1 MSSVTPVL
9 DATRKEREKIQRK
22 LDELVTLP
30 AAEKR
35 SLTDEEALQ
44 FEDFAARLQK
54 KTAEIR
60 SLEKQSARE
69 DKASAATADVP
80 AVKREKASKDGEVEE
95 HRSPAVVT
103 SEPMTYSEN
112 PAGASYFRDLG
123 IVAAGGLDQSYRGAA
138 DSASARMAQ
147 HEKEVRVEAERSPDL
162 ARRLREIRATPA
174 GLEQRV
180 NPNTSYGTG
189 GEFVPPLWL
198 IGQYAPLVRP
208 GRVFANRVQNLPLP
222 PGIDVIN
229 LPKITVGTLMG
240 PQVANAAAVASRD
253 FVTATVSAPVLTYAG
268 QSDISLQL
276 LEQSPIQI
284 DAVIWD
290 DLSRDYDQRVDNAII
305 AGTGAGGQ
313 HLGVLNVPGT
323 TSNSNVMLSNYINV
337 GSPVFF
343 DGTTS
348 GTQYRSIVNG
358 VNQIETMRFAPPTA
372 IWAHP
377 RRVNSWSYAADG
389 QNRPLFIP
397 TKYGQFNTVGTYEV
411 APQFQGVAGELFGLP
426 VVKDANMPTVMN
438 GNTVVP
444 GTPGADAVIVLKED
458 DLYFWEG
465 TARMR
470 ALPEILSGTLQV
482 RYQMYCYSAFM
493 PNRFPVSL
501 SILTGNTGLAS
512 PTF

>member
-9 DATRKEREKIQRK
+9 DATRKEREKLQRK
-22 LDELVTLP
+22 LDELVTVP

-69 DKASAATADVP
+69 DKAAAAAADGAQRSDETP
-80 AVKREKASKDGEVEE
+80 AAEEK
-95 HRSPAVVT
+95 RSPAVVT
-103 SEPMTYSEN
+103 SEPMTYNEN
-112 PAGASYFRDLG
+112 PTGNSYFRDLG
-123 IVAAGGLDQSYRGAA
+123 LVAAGGLDQSYRGAA
-138 DSASARMAQ
+138 DSAAARIAQ
-147 HEKEVRVEAERSPDL
+147 HEKEVRVEAERSPEL

-198 IGQYAPLVRP
+198 VGQYAPLVRP

-229 LPKITVGTLMG
+229 LPKIIVGTQVL
-240 PQVANAAAVASRD
+240 PQAQNGAAVASRD
-253 FVTATVSAPVLTYAG
+253 FVTATVSAPVITVAG

-284 DAVIWD
+284 DSVIWD
-290 DLSRDYDQRVDNAII
+290 DLSRDYDQRLDLAII
-305 AGTGAGGQ
+305 AGTGSGGQ
-313 HLGVLNVPGT
+313 HLGILNVPGAT
-323 TSNSNVMLSNYINV
+323 NNSNVMLSNWITAA
-337 GSPVFF
+337 SPVFF
-343 DGTTS
+343 DSTTS
-348 GTQYRSIVNG
+348 GTQYRSVVNG
-358 VNQIETMRFAPPTA
+358 VNQIETLRFAPPTA

-397 TKYGQFNTVGTYEV
+397 GKYGQYNTVGTYEV
-411 APQFQGVAGELFGLP
+411 SPQFQGVAGELFGLA

-458 DLYFWEG
+458 DLYLWEG

-501 SILTGNTGLAS
+501 SILTGNAGLAS

>member
-35 SLTDEEALQ
+35 SLTEEEASQ

-60 SLEKQSARE
+60 SLEKQIARE
-69 DKASAATADVP
+69 DKASAAAADIPAQRTEGEPDEKRAP
-80 AVKREKASKDGEVEE
+80 AVILA
-95 HRSPAVVT
+95 
-103 SEPMTYSEN
+103 EPMTYNEN
-112 PAGASYFRDLG
+112 PTGNSYFRDLG
-123 IVAAGGLDQSYRGAA
+123 LVAAGGLDQSYRGAA
-138 DSASARMAQ
+138 EAASVRIAQ
-147 HEKEVRVEAERSPDL
+147 HEKEVRVEAERSPEL
-162 ARRLREIRATPA
+162 ARRLREMRATPA

-198 IGQYAPLVRP
+198 VGQYVPLVRP
-208 GRVFANRVQNLPLP
+208 GRVFANRVTNMPLP

-229 LPKITVGTLMG
+229 LPKITLGSLMA
-240 PQVANAAAVASRD
+240 PQTQNAAAVATQDIKTS
-253 FVTATVSAPVLTYAG
+253 TVSAAVNTYAG
-268 QSDISLQL
+268 QEDISLQL
-276 LEQSPIQI
+276 LEQSPISMDQ
-284 DAVIWD
+284 VIWD
-290 DLSRDYDQRVDNAII
+290 DLSRDYDQRLDLGVL
-305 AGTGAGGQ
+305 AGSGTLGQ
-313 HLGVLNVPGT
+313 HLGVLNVPGAT
-323 TSNSNVMLSNYINV
+323 NNTSILFANYVNAA
-337 GSPVFF
+337 SPVFF
-343 DGTTS
+343 DATTS
-348 GTQYRSIVNG
+348 GSQYRAVVNG
-358 VNQIETMRFAPPTA
+358 VNQIETLRFAPPTA

-377 RRVNSWSYAADG
+377 RRVNSWAYAADA

-397 TKYGQFNTVGTYEV
+397 GKYGQFNTVGTYEV
-411 APQFQGVAGELFGLP
+411 SPQFQGVAGELFGLP
-426 VVKDANMPTVMN
+426 VVKDANMSTTMN
-438 GNTVVP
+438 GNATFG
-444 GTPGADAVIVLKED
+444 GTNDAVAVLKED
-458 DLYFWEG
+458 DLYLWEG

-470 ALPEILSGTLQV
+470 ALPEILSGTLQI

-501 SILTGNTGLAS
+501 SLLTGAGLVS

>member
-35 SLTDEEALQ
+35 SLTEEEALQ

-60 SLEKQSARE
+60 SLEKQGARE
-69 DKASAATADVP
+69 DKASAAAAEVP
-80 AVKREKASKDGEVEE
+80 AQRSDDSTEE

-103 SEPMTYSEN
+103 SEPMTYTEN

-123 IVAAGGLDQSYRGAA
+123 LVAAGGLDQSYRCAA
-138 DSASARMAQ
+138 DSAAARIAQ

-240 PQVANAAAVASRD
+240 PQVANGGGVVSRD
-253 FVTATVSAPVLTYAG
+253 FQTTTVSAPVLTYAG

-290 DLSRDYDQRVDNAII
+290 DLSRDYDQRLDLAII
-305 AGTGAGGQ
+305 AGSGTGGQ
-313 HLGVLNVPGT
+313 HLGILNVPGAT
-323 TSNSNVMLSNYINV
+323 NNSNVLLSNYITAA
-337 GSPVFF
+337 SPVFF
-343 DGTTS
+343 DNSTAGS
-348 GTQYRSIVNG
+348 QYRSVVNG

-377 RRVNSWSYAADG
+377 RRVNSWGYAADG
-389 QNRPLFIP
+389 QSRPLFIP
-397 TKYGQFNTVGTYEV
+397 QKYGQFNTTGTYEV
-411 APQFQGVAGELFGLP
+411 SPQFQGVAGELFGLP
-426 VVKDANMPTVMN
+426 VVKDANMPTTMS
-438 GNTVVP
+438 GNATAG
-444 GTPGADAVIVLKED
+444 GTADAVVVLKED
-458 DLYFWEG
+458 DLYLWEG